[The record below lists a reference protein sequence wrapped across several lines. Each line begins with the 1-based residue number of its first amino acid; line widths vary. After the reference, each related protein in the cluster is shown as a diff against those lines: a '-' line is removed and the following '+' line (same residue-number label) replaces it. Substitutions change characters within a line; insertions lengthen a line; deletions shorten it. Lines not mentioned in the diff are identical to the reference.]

1 MHIRN
6 ILLILA
12 LIAAAMLFITP
23 LINPF
28 GSFTELDGSVGIIDH
43 LDLWKEKDPIT
54 CITYFIGDFF
64 CPQQSSRSFEL
75 NGSQLAFCSRDV
87 SILIGFIIGCII
99 SFIVKISRIE
109 MRNAVLL
116 LGTAFILMMSDWFV
130 QHFADLNIPATRVI
144 TGCIFGIAVAILIA
158 AYDIRTTNTI
168 LIGK

>member
-1 MHIRN
+1 MHIRK
-6 ILLILA
+6 ILLIPA
-12 LIAAAMLFITP
+12 LIAVVMLFVTP

-64 CPQQSSRSFEL
+64 CPQQLSRSFEL

-87 SILIGFIIGCII
+87 SILIGFIIGCFI
-99 SFIVKISRIE
+99 SFTRKTSEIKIK
-109 MRNAVLL
+109 NATIM
-116 LGTAFILMMSDWFV
+116 LGTAFILMMLDWSV
-130 QHFADLNIPATRVI
+130 QHFAELNIAATRII

-158 AYDIRTTNTI
+158 TYDIRTTNTI